1 MTKIAQ
7 KNRRYKNAKISE
19 YLFKKIVL
27 GFALEQTIGQTAR
40 DTRLSETAV
49 SGLYWRLREHLRRY
63 PIFDFGGLKTDE
75 PITPMTILFNR
86 VHRGGATPEQN
97 ELIEIERITRIIM
110 GQKFRYVE
118 RLSASDPKQLDKA
131 RRIYK
136 RNEQARVYTL
146 TELLKPGAPDETAP
160 ENMRPF
166 EPGDCKPT
174 SVILINERQPN
185 PGQAFFR
192 YLWELLLRF
201 PLGSGANK

>member
-7 KNRRYKNAKISE
+7 KNRRYRNAKISE

-63 PIFDFGGLKTDE
+63 PIFDFSGLKRDE
-75 PITPMTILFNR
+75 PITPMKILFDR

-166 EPGDCKPT
+166 EPGDCKLT

-185 PGQAFFR
+185 PGHAFFR

-201 PLGSGANK
+201 PLGSDANK